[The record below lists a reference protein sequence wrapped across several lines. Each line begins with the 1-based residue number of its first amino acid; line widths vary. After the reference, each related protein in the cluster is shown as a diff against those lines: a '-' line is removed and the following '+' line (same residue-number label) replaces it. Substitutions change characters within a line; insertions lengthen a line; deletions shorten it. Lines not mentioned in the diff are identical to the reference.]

1 MTCRTSDAPPSP
13 PVSGPGSGF
22 PIMPSTRKSTPST
35 HRPGA
40 RRAAVLIALAAAL
53 LAAGCG
59 RTRTSAPGGP
69 AVPVQIGRAKRQTLP
84 ITQSAIGAVQ
94 TLRTVAVKSQV
105 DGVIARIHFREGDEV
120 QAGDLLITLDRRPFE
135 NNLNSARADL
145 ANARAQAEHAGVEA
159 VRYQQLDQQQA
170 ISKEQLSQLL
180 TDVETTKAQVQ
191 AKEAAVANA
200 ELLLGY
206 TEIHAPI
213 AGRTGQLNLHEGA
226 LVKANDAGFTLVTIN
241 QLSPIAVAYA
251 VPEASLASLR
261 AALAAGVVPVTASPH
276 DGVGTPAEGRLDF
289 IDNAV
294 DSTTG
299 TILLKA
305 VFANADR
312 ALWPGQFVDIA
323 TRLGEEANAV
333 LVPAAAVQTG
343 QHGSQIFVMKPDHTV
358 DLREVQIGRSADGLT
373 VIHSGVQ
380 ADEIVVTDGQL
391 RLVPGARVEPRRL
404 AAPGDGAAAT
414 TEADPP
420 KAGS

>member
-1 MTCRTSDAPPSP
+1 MNIRPPADLLCTIP
-13 PVSGPGSGF
+13 
-22 PIMPSTRKSTPST
+22 
-35 HRPGA
+35 
-40 RRAAVLIALAAAL
+40 AAALLALAAAL

-59 RTRTSAPGGP
+59 RARTSAGQGGP
-69 AVPVQIGRAKRQTLP
+69 AVPVQIGRARLQTLP

-105 DGVIARIHFREGDEV
+105 DGVLAQIHFREGDEV

-135 NNLNSARADL
+135 NNLRSARADL

-200 ELLLGY
+200 ELQLGY
-206 TEIHAPI
+206 TEICAPI

-226 LVKANDAGFTLVTIN
+226 LVKANDAGFPLVTIN

-261 AALAAGVVPVTASPH
+261 TALAAGVVTVTASPH
-276 DGVGTPAEGRLDF
+276 DGVGKSVEGRLDF

-294 DSTTG
+294 DPTTG

-312 ALWPGQFVDIA
+312 ALWPGQFVDIV
-323 TRLGEEANAV
+323 TRLGDEPGTV

-343 QHGSQIFVMKPDHTV
+343 QRGSQVFVVKPDHTV
-358 DLREVQIGRSADGLT
+358 ELREVKIGPSADGLT
-373 VIHSGVQ
+373 VIRSGVQ
-380 ADEIVVTDGQL
+380 AGETVVTDGQL
-391 RLVPGARVEPRRL
+391 RLVPGARVEPKRL
-404 AAPGDGAAAT
+404 AAPGDGVAAA
-414 TEADPP
+414 TEADPS
-420 KAGS
+420 KTGS

>member
-1 MTCRTSDAPPSP
+1 MQIAMNFRPPADLLRTIP
-13 PVSGPGSGF
+13 
-22 PIMPSTRKSTPST
+22 
-35 HRPGA
+35 
-40 RRAAVLIALAAAL
+40 AAALIALAAAL
-53 LAAGCG
+53 LAPGCG
-59 RTRTSAPGGP
+59 RARNSAGPGGP
-69 AVPVQIGRAKRQTLP
+69 AVPVQIGRARLQTLP
-84 ITQSAIGAVQ
+84 IMQSAIGAVQ

-105 DGVIARIHFREGDEV
+105 DGVIAQIHFREGDEV

-135 NNLNSARADL
+135 NNLRSARADL
-145 ANARAQAEHAGVEA
+145 ANARAQTEHAGVEA

-191 AKEAAVANA
+191 AREAAVANA
-200 ELLLGY
+200 ELQLGY
-206 TEIHAPI
+206 TEIRAPI

-226 LVKANDAGFTLVTIN
+226 LVKANDAGSSLVTIN

-251 VPEASLASLR
+251 VPEASLAGLR

-276 DGVGTPAEGRLDF
+276 DGVGKPVEGRLDF

-294 DSTTG
+294 DATTG

-312 ALWPGQFVDIA
+312 ALWPGQFVDIV
-323 TRLGEEANAV
+323 TRLGEETNAV

-343 QHGSQIFVMKPDHTV
+343 QHGSQVFVVKPDRTV
-358 DLREVQIGRSADGLT
+358 ELRAVQTGRSANGLT
-373 VIHSGVQ
+373 VIRDGVK
-380 ADEIVVTDGQL
+380 ADETVVTDGQL
-391 RLVPGARVEPRRL
+391 RLVPGARVEPKL
-404 AAPGDGAAAT
+404 LVVPSDGVAAT
-414 TEADPP
+414 TESSTP

>member
-1 MTCRTSDAPPSP
+1 MNIRPPADLLCTIP
-13 PVSGPGSGF
+13 
-22 PIMPSTRKSTPST
+22 
-35 HRPGA
+35 
-40 RRAAVLIALAAAL
+40 AAALLALAAAL

-59 RTRTSAPGGP
+59 RARTSAGQGGP
-69 AVPVQIGRAKRQTLP
+69 AVPVQIGRARLQTLP

-105 DGVIARIHFREGDEV
+105 DGVLAQIHFREGDEV

-135 NNLNSARADL
+135 NNLRSARADL
-145 ANARAQAEHAGVEA
+145 ANAHAQAEHAGVEA

-191 AKEAAVANA
+191 AREAAVANA
-200 ELLLGY
+200 ELQLGY
-206 TEIHAPI
+206 TEIRAPI

-276 DGVGTPAEGRLDF
+276 DGVGKSVEGRLDF

-294 DSTTG
+294 DATTG

-312 ALWPGQFVDIA
+312 ALWPGQFVDIV
-323 TRLGEEANAV
+323 TRLGEETNAV

-343 QHGSQIFVMKPDHTV
+343 QRGSQVFVVKPDRTV
-358 DLREVQIGRSADGLT
+358 ELRDVQTGRSANGLT
-373 VIHSGVQ
+373 VIRAGVK
-380 ADEIVVTDGQL
+380 ADETVVTDGQL
-391 RLVPGARVEPRRL
+391 RLVPGARVEPKLL
-404 AAPGDGAAAT
+404 AAPGDGVAAT
-414 TEADPP
+414 TEAATP

>member
-1 MTCRTSDAPPSP
+1 
-13 PVSGPGSGF
+13 
-22 PIMPSTRKSTPST
+22 MPSIRKSHPLTD
-35 HRPGA
+35 RPGA
-40 RRAAVLIALAAAL
+40 VRAAALIALAAAL

-59 RTRTSAPGGP
+59 GARTSAGQGGP
-69 AVPVQIGRAKRQTLP
+69 AVPVQIGRAVLQTLP
-84 ITQSAIGAVQ
+84 ITQSAIGTVQ
-94 TLRTVAVKSQV
+94 TLRTVTVKSQV
-105 DGVIARIHFREGDEV
+105 DGVIAQIHFREGDEV

-135 NNLNSARADL
+135 NNLRSARADL

-200 ELLLGY
+200 ELQLGY
-206 TEIHAPI
+206 TEICAPI

-226 LVKANDAGFTLVTIN
+226 LVKANDAGFPLVTIN

-261 AALAAGVVPVTASPH
+261 TALAAGVVTVTASPH
-276 DGVGTPAEGRLDF
+276 DGVGKSVEGRLDF

-294 DSTTG
+294 DPTTG

-312 ALWPGQFVDIA
+312 ALWPGQFVDIV
-323 TRLGEEANAV
+323 TRLGDEPGTV

-343 QHGSQIFVMKPDHTV
+343 QRGSQVFVVKPDRTV
-358 DLREVQIGRSADGLT
+358 ELREVKIGPSADGLT
-373 VIHSGVQ
+373 VIRSGVQ
-380 ADEIVVTDGQL
+380 AGETVVTDGQL
-391 RLVPGARVEPRRL
+391 RLVPGARVEPKRL
-404 AAPGDGAAAT
+404 AAPGDGVAAA
-414 TEADPP
+414 TEADPS
-420 KAGS
+420 KTGS

>member
-105 DGVIARIHFREGDEV
+105 DGVIAQIHFREGDEV

-191 AKEAAVANA
+191 AREAAVANA
-200 ELLLGY
+200 ELQLGY
-206 TEIHAPI
+206 TEIRAPI

-226 LVKANDAGFTLVTIN
+226 LVKANDAGSSLVTIN

-251 VPEASLASLR
+251 VPEASLAGLR

-276 DGVGTPAEGRLDF
+276 DGVGKPVEGRLDF

-294 DSTTG
+294 DATTG

-312 ALWPGQFVDIA
+312 ALWPGQFVDIV
-323 TRLGEEANAV
+323 TRLGEETNAV

-343 QHGSQIFVMKPDHTV
+343 QHGSQVFVVKPDRTV
-358 DLREVQIGRSADGLT
+358 ELRAVQTGRSANGLT
-373 VIHSGVQ
+373 VIRDGVK
-380 ADEIVVTDGQL
+380 ADETVVTDGQL
-391 RLVPGARVEPRRL
+391 RLVPGARVEPKL
-404 AAPGDGAAAT
+404 LVVPSDGVAAT
-414 TEADPP
+414 TEASAP

>member
-1 MTCRTSDAPPSP
+1 
-13 PVSGPGSGF
+13 
-22 PIMPSTRKSTPST
+22 MPSIRKSNPPTDW
-35 HRPGA
+35 PGA
-40 RRAAVLIALAAAL
+40 VRAAALIALAAAL
-53 LAAGCG
+53 LSAGCG
-59 RTRTSAPGGP
+59 RARTSAGQGGP
-69 AVPVQIGRAKRQTLP
+69 TVPVQIGLARLQTLP

-94 TLRTVAVKSQV
+94 TLRTVTVKSQV
-105 DGVIARIHFREGDEV
+105 DGVIAQIHFREGDEV

-135 NNLNSARADL
+135 NNLRSARADL

-159 VRYQQLDQQQA
+159 TRYQQLDQQQA

-200 ELLLGY
+200 ELQLGY
-206 TEIHAPI
+206 TEIRAPI

-226 LVKANDAGFTLVTIN
+226 LVRANDAGFTLVTIN
-241 QLSPIAVAYA
+241 QLAPIAVAYA

-261 AALAAGVVPVTASPH
+261 AALAAGVVTVTASPH
-276 DGVGTPAEGRLDF
+276 DGVGKPAEGRLDF

-312 ALWPGQFVDIA
+312 ALWPGQFVDIV
-323 TRLGEEANAV
+323 TRLGEEINAV

>member
-1 MTCRTSDAPPSP
+1 MNIRPPADLLCTIP
-13 PVSGPGSGF
+13 
-22 PIMPSTRKSTPST
+22 
-35 HRPGA
+35 
-40 RRAAVLIALAAAL
+40 AAALLALAAAL

-59 RTRTSAPGGP
+59 RARTSAGQGGP
-69 AVPVQIGRAKRQTLP
+69 AVPVQIGRARLQTLP
-84 ITQSAIGAVQ
+84 ITHSAIGAVQ

-105 DGVIARIHFREGDEV
+105 DGVLAQIHFREGDEV

-135 NNLNSARADL
+135 NNLRSARADL
-145 ANARAQAEHAGVEA
+145 ANAHAQAEHAGVEA

-191 AKEAAVANA
+191 AREAAVANA
-200 ELLLGY
+200 ELQLGY
-206 TEIHAPI
+206 TEIRAPI

-276 DGVGTPAEGRLDF
+276 DGVGKSVEGRLDF

-294 DSTTG
+294 DATTG

-312 ALWPGQFVDIA
+312 ALWPGQFVDIV
-323 TRLGEEANAV
+323 TRLGEETNAV

-343 QHGSQIFVMKPDHTV
+343 QRGSQVFVVKPDRTV
-358 DLREVQIGRSADGLT
+358 ELRDVQTGRSANGLT
-373 VIHSGVQ
+373 VIRAGVK
-380 ADEIVVTDGQL
+380 ADETVVTDGQL
-391 RLVPGARVEPRRL
+391 RLVPGARVEPKLL
-404 AAPGDGAAAT
+404 AAPGDGVAAT
-414 TEADPP
+414 TEAATP